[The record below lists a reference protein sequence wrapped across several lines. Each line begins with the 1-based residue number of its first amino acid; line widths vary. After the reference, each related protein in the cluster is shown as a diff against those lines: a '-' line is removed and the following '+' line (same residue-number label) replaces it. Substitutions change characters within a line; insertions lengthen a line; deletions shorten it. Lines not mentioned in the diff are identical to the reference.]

1 MDFTNRGTQSH
12 VPSADSGATTTAGN
26 HVKTKEEKNKKSMM
40 TGPTWLAAIG
50 ILCMAVLLAAV
61 LAALVFG
68 GTDQSKYINKNDYQA
83 VDISV
88 GGSSTGDQIYF
99 GNLRTINSNY
109 LILNNVFY
117 IPTTSTTSTN
127 ITLEPLVCQID
138 MPVNQMI
145 INRSSVNWWEN
156 LQNSGKV
163 STTIANYEKSA
174 TTPACASTNSTT
186 STTNTSTP
194 TSTSTTK

>member
-1 MDFTNRGTQSH
+1 MDFTNRGTQPH
-12 VPSADSGATTTAGN
+12 VPSVDSGANTTAGN
-26 HVKTKEEKNKKSMM
+26 HVKTKEEKHKKGM
-40 TGPTWLAAIG
+40 TGPAWLAAIG
-50 ILCMAVLLAAV
+50 IICVAVLL
-61 LAALVFG
+61 LAALVALVFG
-68 GTDQSKYINKNDYQA
+68 NTDQNKYINKNDYQA

-117 IPTTSTTSTN
+117 IPTTSSTSSN

-145 INRSSVNWWEN
+145 INRASVNWWEN

-174 TTPACASTNSTT
+174 TTPACSSTSSTSSTT
-186 STTNTSTP
+186 P
-194 TSTSTTK
+194 STTK